1 MSDIPDW
8 LVELAAQRDDEA
20 DTAAA
25 SEDAPVGADEAAAGD
40 VQSEWDFLRPSPV
53 VTPAEASA
61 AEGLQTEGPAD
72 EGLAA
77 EESDDWDAFVR
88 GIAAPAP
95 AEAVAEE
102 ASEGEIV
109 EVLRSQVKSDEAVPQ
124 EDVAMRAVGA
134 GRGIAGLLPWQQAVL
149 AILLLLDI
157 AVIGLLFLVMLGKM
171 SIG

>member
-1 MSDIPDW
+1 M
-8 LVELAAQRDDEA
+8 
-20 DTAAA
+20 
-25 SEDAPVGADEAAAGD
+25 
-40 VQSEWDFLRPSPV
+40 
-53 VTPAEASA
+53 
-61 AEGLQTEGPAD
+61 
-72 EGLAA
+72 
-77 EESDDWDAFVR
+77 
-88 GIAAPAP
+88 
-95 AEAVAEE
+95 AEE